1 MAFPMTSSLAK
12 RSRRLIEVWL
22 TLVDDARAE
31 ILSLA
36 VLRPYDVDDLDAVAA
51 NTHGNGEL

>member
-1 MAFPMTSSLAK
+1 MKLV
-12 RSRRLIEVWL
+12 EVWPA
-22 TLVDDARAE
+22 LVADVKAE

-36 VLRPYDVDDLDAVAA
+36 VLRPDDVYDLDAVAA

>member
-1 MAFPMTSSLAK
+1 MTNSLAK